1 MKSQNDAV
9 VRNGAVW
16 SAMFYAVDWVVHWA
30 VSNAVRNTVYRN
42 VKGAV
47 SNVVYWAVERP
58 STEASGNAKQDD
70 SDHPAL
76 QDFLREIV

>member
-16 SAMFYAVDWVVHWA
+16 SAMFYAVDWA
-30 VSNAVRNTVYRN
+30 VSNTVYRN

-70 SDHPAL
+70 SGHPAL